1 MPIDEA
7 IFTATKYWYYMGPYT
22 NRFRFMLNFDLWSKY
37 HYCIWDW
44 CWNGKLSH
52 ARKPT
57 RAEDIHPRAVFNIK
71 LCCRATTTRPQSVGH
86 HSAPCIVLDEGVALI
101 STQGCDWERCNL
113 ARAHGVSPFQL
124 MNNSWTI
131 PTLTSTC
138 FMLRGRAPSLCHL
151 NVLVPVDQEHRKD
164 E

>member
-22 NRFRFMLNFDLWSKY
+22 IVLGSRDQNTITAFEIDF
-37 HYCIWDW
+37 
-44 CWNGKLSH
+44 WNGKLSH

-71 LCCRATTTRPQSVGH
+71 LCCGATTTRPQSVGH

-101 STQGCDWERCNL
+101 NTQGCDWERCNL
-113 ARAHGVSPFQL
+113 GRAHGVSHFQL
-124 MNNSWTI
+124 MNNFWTI